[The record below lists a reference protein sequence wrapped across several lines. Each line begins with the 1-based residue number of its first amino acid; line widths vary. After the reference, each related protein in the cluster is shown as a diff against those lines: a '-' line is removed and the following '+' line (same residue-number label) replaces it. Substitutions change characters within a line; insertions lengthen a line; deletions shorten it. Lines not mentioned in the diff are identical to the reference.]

1 MSKKAPPPEQT
12 PTPFAGIP
20 RKVMDS
26 AVFPSLSDA
35 AVRLLLELTS
45 YHDGYN
51 NGALF
56 ASYRSLGKRG
66 MGSHSKV
73 ERAFAELIQAGFI
86 VKTKDASKREN
97 TADCYTLTWMPAT
110 PYSRDGSRKDMPLL
124 PSPMPIGNYLLA
136 QPLVKERRH
145 RGAVRK
151 IQAAKAARA
160 VSGPDEEQ
168 DTQTPATPVP
178 TGTMSTSRPTGQ
190 GKRQKGQNQ
199 SRPTGHPVP
208 PGRTPCP
215 APAST
220 PVPPHGTPI
229 TQTGKGTRR

>member
-1 MSKKAPPPEQT
+1 MKKNAPAPEQT
-12 PTPFAGIP
+12 PTPFAGTPHKI
-20 RKVMDS
+20 MDS
-26 AVFPSLSDA
+26 AVYPSISDA
-35 AVRLLLELTS
+35 AVRLLLELTRH
-45 YHDGYN
+45 HDGHN

-56 ASYRSLGKRG
+56 ASYRTLEKRG

-86 VKTKDASKREN
+86 VKTKDASKHEN
-97 TADCYTLTWMPAT
+97 TADCYMLTWLPAT
-110 PYSRDGSRKDMPLL
+110 PYNRDGSKKDMPLL
-124 PSPMPIGNYLLA
+124 PIPMPIGRYLLA
-136 QPLVKERRH
+136 KPLVKEKRH

-151 IQAAKAARA
+151 IQSAKAARA
-160 VSGPDEEQ
+160 VSGPDEQQ
-168 DTQTPATPVP
+168 DTPTPANPLP

-190 GKRQKGQNQ
+190 GKGQKGQNL